1 MSEVHRLV
9 DGHDGRDFRVVR
21 LEGLIGVVEY
31 QVTTPV
37 QVGVLELGH
46 NPELLIQWRH
56 EISRQKFQ

>member
-37 QVGVLELGH
+37 EVGVLELGH
-46 NPELLIQWRH
+46 DPELFSQWRR
-56 EISRQKFQ
+56 ESSKLEQL

>member
-46 NPELLIQWRH
+46 NPELLI
-56 EISRQKFQ
+56 

>member
-9 DGHDGRDFRVVR
+9 DGHDGCDFRVVR

-46 NPELLIQWRH
+46 NPELLI
-56 EISRQKFQ
+56 